1 MVEIK
6 TLTELAPDS
15 LTRLVT
21 GYVSNAKYAV
31 SKTELDNRAVIGL
44 ELVGLESPYV
54 KRFPPPDEEA
64 MQRYTDA
71 LRYGLSLGAYEG
83 DQLVGV
89 VVAELQRWN
98 GSLWVMEFHVAETH
112 RRQGIGRQMME
123 ELVERGRAS
132 GLRIVVCE
140 TQNTHVPA
148 IHFYRRV
155 GFNIEG
161 IDLSYYSNDD
171 WPEGEVAVFMKR
183 RLALPKVPS

>member
-71 LRYGLSLGAYEG
+71 LRYGLSLG
-83 DQLVGV
+83 
-89 VVAELQRWN
+89 
-98 GSLWVMEFHVAETH
+98 
-112 RRQGIGRQMME
+112 
-123 ELVERGRAS
+123 
-132 GLRIVVCE
+132 GL
-140 TQNTHVPA
+140 
-148 IHFYRRV
+148 
-155 GFNIEG
+155 
-161 IDLSYYSNDD
+161 
-171 WPEGEVAVFMKR
+171 
-183 RLALPKVPS
+183 